1 MIHRIVLVQLHLE
14 ERPEAVPLGIACVA
28 SALKAAFPENSGVP
42 GSAVQGM
49 AEQGQGFRER
59 DDVSVDISLVE
70 GIITE
75 GVEVLTRRIEAASV
89 LRERATESI
98 GFSLYNWN
106 RSLCIEIAGKLREK
120 LPGLF
125 LFCGGPEVTAL
136 PGGLHKSQGGPFDAA
151 ITGEGETGAVNLLR
165 ECFFP
170 ESPPSRRDLPAKEA
184 YPESAPQ
191 RTGIWFPSPWLDG
204 TLEVRGRNGVLWE
217 IARGCPYSCAYC
229 YESKGNTGAGNR
241 RVRYIAEDRFR
252 EELKLFVR
260 ERIPYVFVLD
270 PTFNTDNN
278 RAVGIL
284 DLIEKE
290 VCTFRAGRGNR
301 NFQKGDS
308 PTHWHFEVRAELI
321 TREQARRF
329 ARIGASLQIGL
340 QTADPVTAAL
350 VGRDLNRGRFASRI
364 GILNKEGVIFGLDLI
379 YGLPGDSLSGFKRSL
394 DFALSLY
401 PNNLDLF
408 RLSALPGT
416 PLAEKAAEFGITAET
431 KAPYSVLS
439 TRTFPAADMA
449 MAEQLSRGTDVFY
462 NRGRAVAWFNQVLR
476 PLGIKPSAFL
486 NGFTGRTEIVPD
498 KTAILSRTA
507 EALLETAEDL
517 PDNSIVIEKT
527 QLAYLE
533 EQYSR
538 AKKSR
543 LFPAVR
549 DVVRYHGAWG
559 RALAEGA
566 ATDIE
571 FTYHPDDIL
580 GAEAQ
585 DIAAFV
591 DSVRPCTVKA
601 RMQPGKEGPEL
612 IERQKGLSQ
621 NFSFWESNL

>member
-1 MIHRIVLVQLHLE
+1 MVHRIVLVQLHLE

-28 SALKAAFPENSGVP
+28 SALKAAFSGNNGIP
-42 GSAVQGM
+42 GTQGM
-49 AEQGQGFRER
+49 AEQGGGRRVREKGA
-59 DDVSVDISLVE
+59 VSVDISLVE
-70 GIITE
+70 GFIAE
-75 GVEVLTRRIEAASV
+75 GAEVLTRRIEAALV
-89 LRERATESI
+89 LREQDARGI

-106 RSLCIEIAGKLREK
+106 RSLCIEIAGELRKK
-120 LPGLF
+120 LPELF

-136 PGGLHKSQGGPFDAA
+136 PGGLHKSRGGPFDAA
-151 ITGEGETGAVNLLR
+151 VAGEGETGAVNVLR
-165 ECFFP
+165 EYFFP
-170 ESPPSRRDLPAKEA
+170 ESPPSGRDLSIKKAYEA
-184 YPESAPQ
+184 DPEPVRKQ
-191 RTGIWFPSPWLDG
+191 TGIRFPSPWLDG

-217 IARGCPYSCAYC
+217 LARGCPYSCAYC
-229 YESKGNTGAGNR
+229 YESKGNTGAGNK
-241 RVRYIAEDRFR
+241 RVRYIEEDRFR

-270 PTFNTDNN
+270 PTFNTDNS
-278 RAVGIL
+278 RAVRIL

-290 VCTFRAGRGNR
+290 VCLFQSGRGNR
-301 NFQKGDS
+301 NFRKRLS

-340 QTADPVTAAL
+340 QTADPVVAAL

-364 GILNKEGVIFGLDLI
+364 GILNEEGVVFGLDLI

-394 DFALSLY
+394 DFAFSLY

-416 PLAEKAAEFGITAET
+416 PLAEKAAEFGITVESG
-431 KAPYSVLS
+431 APYSVIAAQ
-439 TRTFPAADMA
+439 TFPAADLA
-449 MAEQLSRGTDVFY
+449 AAERLSLGTDIFY

-476 PLGIKPSAFL
+476 PLGIKPSVFL
-486 NGFTGRTEIVPD
+486 SDFAGRTEIVPD
-498 KTAILSRTA
+498 KTVILSRTA
-507 EALLETAEDL
+507 ENLPETAESL
-517 PDNSIVIEKT
+517 ANNSIGIEKM

-580 GAEAQ
+580 GAEARN
-585 DIAAFV
+585 IAAFV
-591 DSVRPCTVKA
+591 DSVRPCAVKA
-601 RMQPGKEGPEL
+601 RMRPGKEGPEL
-612 IERQKGLSQ
+612 IERP
-621 NFSFWESNL
+621 E